1 MLSRVEG
8 SRISPGRLAKLEV
21 AIQVCNWVATWPGFL
36 LIAWILLTLPFPA
49 LRPRGFLE
57 STANGSLVPV
67 GAVVEFALMGPL
79 SLILT
84 SIGYGLLWFGISRL
98 RGVSRRMLVQRTVFV
113 SGKLLPLVAVV
124 AAGFA
129 SGTRLGKASVY
140 VPWVW
145 WFIAAFA
152 FLSAAGTSIWVA
164 GKDDQAAKEA
174 AAEVRIRKTLAGR
187 QATVSLPDGATYML
201 VLPPYYPFGRYSSP
215 NEFAFGWY
223 PALRR
228 HGFSDYKCAEEEC
241 QEYLER
247 LESGI
252 NESDQPI
259 YVSDAGSP
267 ILVHVSSDSLS
278 TEIERLQ
285 GKSNSRILS
294 NDVISPGTFER
305 ASCVILAEGISPV
318 PSRGSFFGLRRR
330 LAGLNSDADRWRLYI
345 MGESEGLLLVLSM
358 TVNKYYV
365 VEFYQ
370 GPLQEMLEA
379 ATVERV
385 SD

>member
-1 MLSRVEG
+1 MLSYFWRASQEAWETPANGMLSRVEG
-8 SRISPGRLAKLEV
+8 SRISPGRLAKLE
-21 AIQVCNWVATWPGFL
+21 AEIQVCNWVATWPGFL

-57 STANGSLVPV
+57 STANGSLVPL

-84 SIGYGLLWFGISRL
+84 SIGHGLLWLGIARL
-98 RGVSRRMLVQRTVFV
+98 RGVSRRMIVQRTVFV
-113 SGKLLPLVAVV
+113 SGKVLPLVAGI

-129 SGTRLGKASVY
+129 FGTRLSKASVY

-164 GKDDQAAKEA
+164 GKDDRAAEEA
-174 AAEVRIRKTLAGR
+174 AAVVRIRKTLVGR
-187 QATVSLPDGATYML
+187 QVTVGLPDGATYLL
-201 VLPPYYPFGRYSSP
+201 VLPPNYPFGRYSSP
-215 NEFAFGWY
+215 NEFAFVWF

-252 NESDQPI
+252 NDSGQPI
-259 YVSDAGSP
+259 YVFDADSP
-267 ILVHVSSDSLS
+267 ICVHLSSGSIS

-285 GKSNSRILS
+285 GEPNSRILS
-294 NDVISPGTFER
+294 NDVISPGTFQR
-305 ASCVILAEGISPV
+305 ASRVILAEGITPPRPEHRSLGFAV
-318 PSRGSFFGLRRR
+318 GAL
-330 LAGLNSDADRWRLYI
+330 
-345 MGESEGLLLVLSM
+345 
-358 TVNKYYV
+358 T
-365 VEFYQ
+365 
-370 GPLQEMLEA
+370 
-379 ATVERV
+379 ATGMPIGG
-385 SD
+385 D